1 VNAGVTAGFD
11 ANAEDARL
19 ERDDATGAWIAI
31 VLHSTRLGP
40 AVGGTRMRA
49 YPDPAAALAD
59 ARALAEAMTLKF
71 ALAGLPWGG
80 GKGVIAAPPHL
91 AQEARRGLL
100 RRYGGHIA
108 ALGGRFRTG
117 PDVGTGPADMDVIA
131 ETGAPWVFGRTPA
144 AGGAGSSGPATAV
157 GAFAAIEV
165 ACEEAFGSASPAG
178 RVVLVQGAGSVGGPL
193 VAALARAGAEVLV
206 AEPSAAALAGAV
218 AAGARPVPPAE
229 ALATPCDVC
238 SPCALGG
245 VIGPREAAALRC
257 RAVAGGANNPLT
269 GRDVAALLAGRGIV
283 YAPDFVASAG
293 GAMAGVRM
301 EADGWDRARAEAE
314 VADRVAATLREVF
327 ALARRTGADADT
339 AARRLARERL
349 EAAPPPG
356 R

>member
-1 VNAGVTAGFD
+1 MTAAPEWDG
-11 ANAEDARL
+11 EESWL
-19 ERDDATGAWIAI
+19 GRDGPSGAWIAI
-31 VLHSTRLGP
+31 ALHSTRLGP
-40 AVGGTRMRA
+40 AVGGTRLRE
-49 YPDPAAALAD
+49 YPDPEAALAD
-59 ARALAEAMTLKF
+59 ARALAAAMTLKF
-71 ALAGLPWGG
+71 ALAELPWGG
-80 GKGVIAAPPHL
+80 GKGVIAAPPGL
-91 AQEARRGLL
+91 GPDARRGLL
-100 RRYGGHIA
+100 RRYGERLA

-131 ETGAPWVFGRTPA
+131 GTGAPWVFGRTPA

-157 GAFAAIEV
+157 GVFAAIEA

-193 VAALARAGAEVLV
+193 AAALARAGAEVLV
-206 AEPSAAALAGAV
+206 ADPAAPALRGAV
-218 AAGARPVPPAE
+218 AAGARPVDPRE
-229 ALATPCDVC
+229 ALRTPCDVF

-245 VIGPREAAALRC
+245 VIGPGEAAALRC

-269 GRDVAALLAGRGIV
+269 GPEVAALLARKGIV

-314 VADRVAATLREVF
+314 VARRVTATLREVF
-327 ALARRTGADADT
+327 ALARRTGADTDA

-349 EAAPPPG
+349 EAAPPPV